1 MGISRKRRSRAKKRK
16 RYSRNWIVLISG
28 VLSLFLGGLTYRS
41 HQKYFDRI
49 MQNGEHVFFSWYTEG
64 KAYLVRSYQTL
75 VNGGERDP
83 RWVRELDLTIQQ
95 SLPRLGLKKPCLS
108 SELDDSSKS
117 PKRLIEFTGMVPW
130 SRIRSFVLSLVQGYG
145 GKVFQIEERRLPGAR
160 QLIFLIGRSGANSG
174 SYTLVFQRKA
184 PPARGQEKGPV
195 IALVIDD
202 LGYNLAL
209 ARSLFSLNVPLTI
222 SILPHHR
229 YSRTLAHEAHEKS
242 YEIILHLPMEPHQ
255 CLPEYLEKDTLLT
268 GMSKERILEILEAN
282 LLDIPWAVGV
292 NNHMGSLMLEDER
305 SMRIIL
311 GALKGRGLYFLDSRT
326 TRKSLGYKIA
336 QELDV
341 PTARRN
347 VFLDHKKD
355 IDYIEGQ
362 IDLLIQ
368 RALKHKSAIGIGHLH
383 STTIQAL
390 KEAIPKFN
398 EEGITLVTLSEVIEN
413 SDHPGN

>member
-1 MGISRKRRSRAKKRK
+1 MGKSRKKRSRARRRK

-28 VLSLFLGGLTYRS
+28 LLSLFLGGLTYRS
-41 HQKYFDRI
+41 HKEYFDRI
-49 MQNGEHVFFSWYTEG
+49 MQNGGQALFSWYTEG
-64 KAYLVRSYQTL
+64 KAYLVRSYQTFM
-75 VNGGERDP
+75 NGGEGDSRRARQLDP
-83 RWVRELDLTIQQ
+83 TLQQ
-95 SLPRLGLKKPCLS
+95 SLPRLGLKKPGVS
-108 SELDDSSKS
+108 IEFDDSSKS
-117 PKRLIEFTGMVPW
+117 PI
-130 SRIRSFVLSLVQGYG
+130 
-145 GKVFQIEERRLPGAR
+145 FQ
-160 QLIFLIGRSGANSG
+160 N
-174 SYTLVFQRKA
+174 KA
-184 PPARGQEKGPV
+184 PPAHGQEQGPV

-209 ARSLFSLNVPLTI
+209 ARSLFSLNVPLTV

-229 YSRTLAHEAHEKS
+229 YSRTLAHEAHQKS
-242 YEIILHLPMEPHQ
+242 YEVMLHLPMEPHQ
-255 CLPEYLEKDTLLT
+255 CLPEYLEEDTLLT
-268 GMSKERILEILEAN
+268 GMSKERILEILEAD
-282 LLDIPWAVGV
+282 LLDIPWVVGV

-311 GALKGRGLYFLDSRT
+311 EELKSRGLYFLDSRT
-326 TRKSLGYKIA
+326 TRKSLGCKIA

-390 KEAIPKFN
+390 KKAIPKFK
-398 EEGITLVTLSEVIEN
+398 EEGITLVTLSEVMKN